1 MARYMRIIGGDGYLW
16 PWTEILAKRKDMEE
30 VAAPSPFDGKPVVG
44 KADASHKPAA
54 AATAVD
60 PVASP
65 ELFDAYWITDKAELR
80 KLLKEKGIK
89 VANNASLKK
98 LQDALAGAG

>member
-30 VAAPSPFDGKPVVG
+30 VEAPSPFDGKPVVG
-44 KADASHKPAA
+44 KADASHKPAD

-65 ELFDAYWITDKAELR
+65 EFDAYAITDKAELR

-98 LQDALAGAG
+98 LQDALVGAG

>member
-1 MARYMRIIGGDGYLW
+1 MARYMRIIGGDGFLW

-54 AATAVD
+54 VTAVD
-60 PVASP
+60 PVTSP
-65 ELFDAYWITDKAELR
+65 EFFDAYWITDKAELR

>member
-30 VAAPSPFDGKPVVG
+30 VEAPSPFDGKPVVG

-60 PVASP
+60 PVANP
-65 ELFDAYWITDKAELR
+65 EFDAYAITDKAELR

-98 LQDALAGAG
+98 LQDALVGAG

>member
-1 MARYMRIIGGDGYLW
+1 MARYMRIIGGDGFLW

-60 PVASP
+60 PVARP
-65 ELFDAYWITDKAELR
+65 EFDAYAITDKAELR

-98 LQDALAGAG
+98 LQDALVGAG